1 MLPQRQRQK
10 PWSYAMP
17 LDSPGTHELREI
29 VRDVIRDALARRK
42 PQGNVEFVRISSDED
57 LAAFVR
63 SLLEKLKHPAAA
75 ASIRTGELVFRL
87 AKNDRHVAP
96 EDHGV
101 QTSSSPGIV
110 TGVIT
115 ERKIDSFAAAGAIVL
130 APGAILTPLARD
142 RARRLGLRIERSR

>member
-1 MLPQRQRQK
+1 
-10 PWSYAMP
+10 MP
-17 LDSPGTHELREI
+17 LDGPATHELREI

-42 PQGNVEFVRISSDED
+42 PQGNAEFVRISSDED

-63 SLLEKLKHPAAA
+63 SLLERLKDPAAA
-75 ASIRTGELVFRL
+75 ASIRAGELVFRL
-87 AKNDRHVAP
+87 AKDDRQGAP
-96 EDHGV
+96 QDRGI
-101 QTSSSPGIV
+101 QTPSRPGML

-115 ERKIDSFAAAGAIVL
+115 ERKIDSCAAAGAIVL